1 MYTFLFM
8 HWKKDYLPI
17 TLSLKTHHIM
27 PAKISKEIR
36 QRIHELHKE
45 SKPVREILSILKSEG
60 VKISDKSIYN
70 IIKENEENKVKN
82 QSFASIEVDD
92 SFNESFGEEDK
103 TNECKNEENILPT
116 LTYYDTNTQDK
127 EGNTNYLTHIS
138 SIINQGVKEGTEEF
152 ISKLNKDISESN
164 DKLDGIIKETKKKVN
179 KPLPMGKLPQI
190 NPFNTDGMTEQE
202 KRLRRDM
209 IIKIRNYIDCFSDN
223 EIIQSMCGNVT
234 LFKQKLYEKDLAN
247 LTVIY
252 EEIQIGINQSKDFE
266 QFMYLFSSSL
276 QITEFVSSILLGM
289 NITGL
294 KDELLNEISEFDLM
308 QLSCELSLSRY
319 ISPQKRIMLI
329 TLKVLL
335 KKILSNDLL
344 GKHKDLKIKLAGYY
358 NSMTKFLGK

>member
-1 MYTFLFM
+1 
-8 HWKKDYLPI
+8 
-17 TLSLKTHHIM
+17 M
-27 PAKISKEIR
+27 PAKISKEVR

-45 SKPVREILSILKSEG
+45 SKSVREILSILKSEG

-82 QSFASIEVDD
+82 QSFVSIEVDD
-92 SFNESFGEEDK
+92 SFNESFGEEDDK
-103 TNECKNEENILPT
+103 TEEHKTVERKTEEHKTEENILPA
-116 LTYYDTNTQDK
+116 LSLSD
-127 EGNTNYLTHIS
+127 NTNYLTHIS

-152 ISKLNKDISESN
+152 ISKLNKDITESN
-164 DKLDGIIKETKKKVN
+164 DKLDEIIKETKKKTSKPMLVN
-179 KPLPMGKLPQI
+179 KLPQI
-190 NPFNTDGMTEQE
+190 NPFNTDGMTEDE

-209 IIKIRNYIDCFSDN
+209 IIKIRNYIDCFSEN
-223 EIIQSMCGNVT
+223 EIIQSMCGNPL

-266 QFMYLFSSSL
+266 QFMYLFSSTL

-344 GKHKDLKIKLAGYY
+344 GKHKDLKLKLAGYY
-358 NSMTKFLGK
+358 NTMTKFLGK